1 MRMKGGVGG
10 NMNGEREGEE
20 DKGEDKGRGG
30 EGNRERL
37 HTCI

>member
-10 NMNGEREGEE
+10 NMNEEREGEE